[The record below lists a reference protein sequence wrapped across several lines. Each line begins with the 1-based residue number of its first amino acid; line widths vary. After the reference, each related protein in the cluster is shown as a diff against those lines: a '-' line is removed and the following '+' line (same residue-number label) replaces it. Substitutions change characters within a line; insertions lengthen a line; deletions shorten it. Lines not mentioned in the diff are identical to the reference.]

1 MSHCYEGIPL
11 HKCVNESEK
20 KQIDNEWMWVLGN
33 SNVSVIFF
41 FWRRSGMGMYTKLW
55 RIEDHIKCYFRLWQL
70 GGGFR
75 LSGCVLFYGKEV
87 KHPVCRLKTAYAH
100 AHTHTTDK
108 FVFRITLLGCWAMK
122 CKSRTECVSLLVR
135 ECVQHVLRI
144 KWIIYNLISDFI
156 VHVYTMGECVVCGGV
171 DFHMD
176 FKKNYRM
183 IGDGNTNVISIA
195 YYRNECTAW
204 TTLKC
209 ISIASSNASFY
220 YIHTHNPKLD
230 GLNMVEINVCSK
242 RICKMEIDEHNRINI
257 IYL

>member
-1 MSHCYEGIPL
+1 MSGCEFWVIPMSL
-11 HKCVNESEK
+11 S
-20 KQIDNEWMWVLGN
+20 
-33 SNVSVIFF
+33 SFF
-41 FWRRSGMGMYTKLW
+41 LAAIRYGYVYKALENWRSYKMLFPLVT
-55 RIEDHIKCYFRLWQL
+55 I

-156 VHVYTMGECVVCGGV
+156 VHVYTMGECVVCGGGG
-171 DFHMD
+171 FSYG
-176 FKKNYRM
+176 F
-183 IGDGNTNVISIA
+183 
-195 YYRNECTAW
+195 
-204 TTLKC
+204 
-209 ISIASSNASFY
+209 
-220 YIHTHNPKLD
+220 
-230 GLNMVEINVCSK
+230 
-242 RICKMEIDEHNRINI
+242 
-257 IYL
+257 